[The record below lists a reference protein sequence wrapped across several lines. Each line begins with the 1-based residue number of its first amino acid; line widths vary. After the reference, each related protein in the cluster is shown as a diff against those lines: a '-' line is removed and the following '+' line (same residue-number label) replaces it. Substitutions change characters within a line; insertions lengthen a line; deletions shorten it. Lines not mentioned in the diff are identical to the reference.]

1 MWNEHS
7 GLTGLT
13 DICLSVD
20 VSFFWGDIVLLLIS
34 AIYILTF
41 PIPVTVCA
49 QLSPTSALMQTWV
62 KLDYLVFVATIY
74 YVIP

>member
-20 VSFFWGDIVLLLIS
+20 ASFFGGYCIVIDICNLYTDIS
-34 AIYILTF
+34 YSSI
-41 PIPVTVCA
+41 CA

-62 KLDYLVFVATIY
+62 KLDYLVFVATIS